1 MIAHELRLCCKI
13 FLGLQN
19 GSYEGTM
26 RPGVPWS
33 QDQTI
38 ALHVGS
44 RALIPGQHGVP
55 YCSEMASARPV
66 VLLCLTWLHPSA
78 CLLIPYVSE
87 SLSYLTSFNKF
98 QSPVPACAQKSFQNT
113 ASRGSQLRDFQA
125 EVSYLLTVVISC

>member
-33 QDQTI
+33 QDQTT

-55 YCSEMASARPV
+55 YCSGMTSARPMV
-66 VLLCLTWLHPSA
+66 LCLTRLHPSA
-78 CLLIPYVSE
+78 CLLVPYVSE

-98 QSPVPACAQKSFQNT
+98 QSLVPACAQKSFQNT
-113 ASRGSQLRDFQA
+113 VTRGSQLRDFQA
-125 EVSYLLTVVISC
+125 EFSYLLTIVISC